1 MEIRSRTFELNRRN
15 KVVMQ
20 TLEMNIKSI
29 IFDQPEGT
37 TINGLPT
44 GYLNESYPHILPPD
58 AKPGQPPP
66 IDVQKIIEAFHP
78 KDGDAVACVYS
89 GLPSDGISAVDGNPS
104 NFLITNLEPISR
116 NFINS
121 LPPLPKGI
129 ITRTFLK
136 CGEAP
141 AFFDL
146 EMEVRGLHFLVEN
159 RLNKLDIPTIPTE
172 LGLAHA
178 EAQLLWLWNDL
189 TKRSLLKGLTKLT
202 MHNRMTDTSV
212 SLYNQSVMEF
222 VIRTLQQNFE
232 KNEKEQE
239 NG

>member
-1 MEIRSRTFELNRRN
+1 MLTTI
-15 KVVMQ
+15 
-20 TLEMNIKSI
+20 EMNIESL
-29 IFDQPEGT
+29 IFDSAET
-37 TINGLPT
+37 KTINGLPA

-78 KDGDAVACVYS
+78 KDGDAIACVHS

-104 NFLITNLEPISR
+104 NFLITNLEPVNR
-116 NFINS
+116 NFVNS
-121 LPPLPKGI
+121 LPPLPKGM
-129 ITRTFLK
+129 ITRTFTK
-136 CGEAP
+136 CGEDHGL
-141 AFFDL
+141 FDL
-146 EMEVRGLHFLVEN
+146 EMEVKGLHFLVEN
-159 RLNKLDIPTIPTE
+159 KLNKLVIPTIPTE
-172 LGLAHA
+172 LGLAHTEA
-178 EAQLLWLWNDL
+178 ELLWLWNDL
-189 TKRSLLKGLTKLT
+189 TKKSLLKGLTKLT

-232 KNEKEQE
+232 KEQQ

>member
-1 MEIRSRTFELNRRN
+1 M
-15 KVVMQ
+15 VVQ
-20 TLEMNIKSI
+20 TIEMNIESI
-29 IFDQPEGT
+29 IFDSAEEK
-37 TINGLPT
+37 TINGLPA
-44 GYLNESYPHILPPD
+44 GYLNENYPHILPPD

-78 KDGDAVACVYS
+78 KSGEAILCVYS
-89 GLPSDGISAVDGNPS
+89 GLPMDGISAVDGNPS
-104 NFLITNLEPISR
+104 NFLITNLEPVSR
-116 NFINS
+116 NYVNS

-129 ITRTFLK
+129 ITRTFAK
-136 CGEAP
+136 CGNAGS
-141 AFFDL
+141 FFDL
-146 EMEVRGLHFLVEN
+146 ELEVRGLHFLTEGFLGKIV
-159 RLNKLDIPTIPTE
+159 IPTIPTE

-189 TKRSLLKGLTKLT
+189 TKKQLLKGLTKLT

-232 KNEKEQE
+232 KEQE